1 MLQNFLLAT
10 ILVLLPEH
18 WRPKFFGGNADDW
31 REAAVAAGCAQIILS
46 CSLYIWWFIY
56 SAGHWADVAV
66 MAAVKS
72 RPEMSVGS
80 GTIGLLVFVLIH
92 LHPLTWILLYFA
104 YEGIVRTLNARARMP
119 VRATLPLRL
128 VDRTIRYARSGEWR
142 EAPRLVRDEV
152 TRGKGEWDLRIAS
165 CRKKP
170 HWKYPLTISY
180 AGEFFQV
187 TGEEQADAFSA
198 RPYLYFFRRLP
209 ANETIKG
216 LEQYDPASVFT
227 EEMPGFVATIYGE
240 IRRRMAR
247 S

>member
-1 MLQNFLLAT
+1 VKNFLLGS
-10 ILVLLPEH
+10 ILVLFPEH
-18 WRPKFFGGNADDW
+18 WRTELLACDQNDW
-31 REAAVAAGCAQIILS
+31 RDAAVAAGSAQIIISL
-46 CSLYIWWFIY
+46 SLYIVWFLY

-66 MAAVKS
+66 MAAVKAH
-72 RPEMSVGS
+72 PEMSVGS
-80 GTIGLLVFVLIH
+80 GTIGSLVFVLIH

-128 VDRTIRYARSGEWR
+128 VDRTIRYAKSGEWR

-152 TRGKGEWDLRIAS
+152 TPAKGKWDLRIAS

-170 HWKYPLTISY
+170 HWKYPLTIRY
-180 AGEFFQV
+180 AGEFFQIL
-187 TGEEQADAFSA
+187 GEEQGDAFGP

-216 LEQYDPASVFT
+216 LETYDPESVLG
-227 EEMPGFVATIYGE
+227 EEVPGFLATVYGE
-240 IRRRMAR
+240 VRRRWAK
-247 S
+247 